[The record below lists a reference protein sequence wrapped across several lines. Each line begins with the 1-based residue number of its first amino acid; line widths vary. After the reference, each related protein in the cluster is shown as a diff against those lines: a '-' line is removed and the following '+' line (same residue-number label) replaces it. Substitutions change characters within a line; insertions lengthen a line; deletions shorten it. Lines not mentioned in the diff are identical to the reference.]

1 MKFYTYFSNQQ
12 RLAVIVLMLIIVGLE
27 IISVARVS
35 LYPDNFEVDPQTYLK
50 FQKEVDS
57 LIANQRVDSKPKV
70 YPFNPNYITDYKGY
84 SLGMSTEEINRLLAY
99 RATNKWVNSVKEF
112 QGVTKV
118 SDSFLKTIAPYFKF
132 PEWVGKSAND
142 RTPFYEGS
150 IQSDEQ
156 KIDLN
161 IATAAQL
168 QKVYGIGAYYSQR
181 IIKFRDSFV
190 GGFISDIQLQD
201 VRGLTPEIIKNIL
214 KEFTVKTPR
223 IIQKID
229 LNSATVDQL
238 VNIQHIDYELAY
250 EIVELRM
257 LMDGYKDI
265 QELTK
270 VKEFPV
276 EKLEIIKLYLSLN

>member
-27 IISVARVS
+27 IISVARVL

-150 IQSDEQ
+150 IKSDEQ